1 MSHSPWHA
9 APGRRTGGGR
19 QHVAG
24 QPGTKPFPQQGP
36 GTALLPPAPRKS
48 CRYSDFPASDVPWS
62 ENADEPWAEKRDP
75 WLTAR
80 PEAPRDS
87 DPAVLLLVGAETR
100 CQGARVWVWN
110 WKVMN
115 VTGPGR
121 PEGPRRA
128 SAPSR
133 PVSWALGPGARWVSI
148 NEVNRERRLPE
159 RFLSLPRPPRPPP
172 RVLCSSGPS
181 VRVCEG
187 ARPGQMLSQASSEG
201 HVSGRRSRPGDLRF
215 LWSELPT
222 LGLSCGFWS

>member
-62 ENADEPWAEKRDP
+62 ENTDEPWAEKRDP

-121 PEGPRRA
+121 PEGPWRA

-133 PVSWALGPGARWVSI
+133 PVSWALGPGAGWVSI

-159 RFLSLPRPPRPPP
+159 RFLSLPRPPAPRRVSSALQVPPYVCARAPARGRCCHRPPQRAMSP
-172 RVLCSSGPS
+172 GGGP
-181 VRVCEG
+181 
-187 ARPGQMLSQASSEG
+187 
-201 HVSGRRSRPGDLRF
+201 GRGISDF
-215 LWSELPT
+215 F
-222 LGLSCGFWS
+222 GLSCQLLD